1 MTQLEQTGRAQ
12 HELEYSVQP
21 TKTLVKASIFAGL
34 FGALILVVAI
44 LPAEYDIDPT
54 GIGGAL
60 GLTALA
66 NATPLEPTKQM
77 IAEQTGAYKEHSAEV
92 TVPAGSGVEYK
103 LHMLKGEAIR
113 YSWNSA
119 GEALFFDFHG
129 EPKGDTTG
137 YFESYTVSA
146 SDTVRGS
153 FTASFDGSHGWY
165 WENKGSSPITVSLKI
180 EGNYEMIGI
189 K

>member
-1 MTQLEQTGRAQ
+1 MTQLEQTGPAQ
-12 HELEYSVQP
+12 HELEHAVQS
-21 TKTLVKASIFAGL
+21 TKTLVKASVFAGL
-34 FGALILVVAI
+34 FGAFILTVAI
-44 LPAEYDIDPT
+44 LPAEYNIDPT
-54 GIGGAL
+54 GIGASL

-66 NATPLEPTKQM
+66 NATPLEPTKQTV
-77 IAEQTGAYKEHSAEV
+77 AGQTGGFKEHSTDV
-92 TVPAGSGVEYK
+92 TVPAGAGVEYK
-103 LHMLKGEAIR
+103 LNMLKGEAIR

-119 GEALFFDFHG
+119 GKVLFFDFHG

-137 YFESYTVSA
+137 YFESYTVST

>member
-1 MTQLEQTGRAQ
+1 MTQLEQTGSTQ
-12 HELEYSVQP
+12 HELVHSVASIQ
-21 TKTLVKASIFAGL
+21 TLVKASVFAGL
-34 FGALILVVAI
+34 FGAFILIVAI

-54 GIGGAL
+54 GIGASL

-66 NATPLEPTKQM
+66 NTAPSELTKQAVM
-77 IAEQTGAYKEHSAEV
+77 GQAGEFKKHSTEV
-92 TVPAGSGVEYK
+92 TVPAGAGVEYK
-103 LHMLKGEAIR
+103 LNMLKGMAIR
-113 YSWNSA
+113 YAWSSG
-119 GEALFFDFHG
+119 GEELFFDFHG

-137 YFESYTVSA
+137 YFESYTVST

-180 EGNYEMIGI
+180 EGNYEIIGI